1 MTLESTNSAVLLVK
15 MLPATARSRAG
26 RVDEFCEVALA
37 MEKDDKNR
45 ARKAMAASAK
55 VTREASAPAPALL
68 ATPRSQCFA
77 LLWCSTCTCSM

>member
-15 MLPATARSRAG
+15 MLPAARSRAG
-26 RVDEFCEVALA
+26 RVDEFCELA
-37 MEKDDKNR
+37 MEKDDKNK

-55 VTREASAPAPALL
+55 VTSEASALL
-68 ATPRSQCFA
+68 VNVAMPRLQCFA